1 MVIAAVRR
9 LQPAEKGEAE
19 ADGEAMIDAKDVKL
33 TSFTRGLGCA
43 CKLRPQ
49 ALQQVL
55 QGLGTATDPALLVG
69 TSTGDD
75 AAVYQGAASVVCLS
89 RSQPRSECR
98 PGASRDTRLLGAPS

>member
-1 MVIAAVRR
+1 MIAAVRR
-9 LQPAEKGEAE
+9 LQPAERGEVE

-49 ALQQVL
+49 ALHQVL
-55 QGLGTATDPALLVG
+55 QGLATPTDPALLVG

-75 AAVYQGAASVVCLS
+75 AAVYQGARALCVHRALTGT
-89 RSQPRSECR
+89 Q
-98 PGASRDTRLLGAPS
+98 